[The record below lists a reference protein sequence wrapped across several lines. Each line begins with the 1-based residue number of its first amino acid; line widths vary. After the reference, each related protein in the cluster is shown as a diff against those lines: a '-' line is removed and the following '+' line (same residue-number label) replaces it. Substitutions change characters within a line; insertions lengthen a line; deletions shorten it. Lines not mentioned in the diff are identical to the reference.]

1 MRARIFAI
9 FILIIL
15 LVIPLSLYYYITTQ
29 KVANITII
37 VGEGN
42 KYSAKLSGTFG
53 INGLPLADKALIYDK
68 DCTDICVFSPV
79 IPARYT
85 LTLMSSG
92 KTTLTDAIIL
102 NTGDKITRSYTFT
115 DDIITTLA
123 GKIIQDD
130 SQIVSMIDN
139 ARIKN
144 IGEFTPVGMDI
155 MSRIWVKRLVGNS
168 TQIGILSPERFIPVR
183 SIITPILST

>member
-130 SQIVSMIDN
+130 SQIVS
-139 ARIKN
+139 
-144 IGEFTPVGMDI
+144 TVGM
-155 MSRIWVKRLVGNS
+155 RIVLR
-168 TQIGILSPERFIPVR
+168 
-183 SIITPILST
+183 